1 MKYLEF
7 VRSIMQE
14 LQKCPSGLT
23 WRELKS
29 RLNLPYSI
37 PCQTWITKMEQEN
50 GLMRVKGPDRAFVW
64 KAPTYKKSE

>member
-14 LQKCPSGLT
+14 LQNHPSGLP

-37 PCQTWITKMEQEN
+37 PC
-50 GLMRVKGPDRAFVW
+50 
-64 KAPTYKKSE
+64 